1 MTKLSIDTTGIRLH
15 RNFFTRDVLEVAP
28 DLLGKILVRQFEDD
42 TISRWIITET
52 EAYNGEED
60 KACHASKG
68 RTARTEVM
76 YWEGG
81 YIYVYFIYGMYWL
94 LNIVTGEK
102 DQPQAVLIRGLNAI
116 NGPGRIGKQLN
127 LDQSFYEEDL
137 NTSKRLW
144 LEEPTQNTYAYT
156 SSARIGIDY
165 APDEW
170 RLKPWRFSLKLH
182 QTNDKKS
189 NNFNQKKFLK

>member
-1 MTKLSIDTTGIRLH
+1 MSIDTTGIRLH
-15 RNFFTRDVLEVAP
+15 RNFFTRDVLKVAP
-28 DLLGKILVRQFEDD
+28 DLLGKVLVRQFEDD

-76 YWEGG
+76 YKEGG
-81 YIYVYFIYGMYWL
+81 YIYVYLIYGMYWL

-102 DQPQAVLIRGLNAI
+102 DQPQAVLIRGLNNI

-137 NTSKRLW
+137 NTSRRLW
-144 LEEPTQNTYAYT
+144 LEEPTQNTHAYT

-165 APDEW
+165 TSDEW
-170 RLKPWRFSLKLH
+170 RLKPWRFSLK
-182 QTNDKKS
+182 
-189 NNFNQKKFLK
+189 